1 MSSSLSQPSELSCWT
16 CCVLY
21 GDRRYQKHDNC
32 SEESIKGNYE
42 CNWWIGINGLSL
54 YFDYWVMG
62 LLIFGK
68 PVVFGWETDL
78 MLICNCEGNPNHTF
92 FSLFIFFLFVT
103 RCAGWGWKETRELGR
118 ELVGAQAEARLVTQ
132 WTPFNIFLLLPWF
145 QCLCFWANAFF
156 QFQFSVLVSHTKIIY
171 SERWCL
177 CFLFLLHYTGP
188 ILTTSTQ
195 QTCLPEKE
203 PPKSKERRRVC
214 IGD

>member
-1 MSSSLSQPSELSCWT
+1 MKTVWENMEITKRGSQHNHNLEKKTELHQGFDTLVNCHQFKEQLSICRQVYHNLLSWVVEL
-16 CCVLY
+16 VVLLY

-42 CNWWIGINGLSL
+42 CNQWIGSIGLSW
-54 YFDYWVMG
+54 YFDDWVMG
-62 LLIFGK
+62 MLIFGK

-132 WTPFNIFLLLPWF
+132 WTPFNIFVIVAMVSMFMFLSKRVFPISI
-145 QCLCFWANAFF
+145 
-156 QFQFSVLVSHTKIIY
+156 FSFGFPYKNYL
-171 SERWCL
+171 
-177 CFLFLLHYTGP
+177 
-188 ILTTSTQ
+188 
-195 QTCLPEKE
+195 
-203 PPKSKERRRVC
+203 
-214 IGD
+214 